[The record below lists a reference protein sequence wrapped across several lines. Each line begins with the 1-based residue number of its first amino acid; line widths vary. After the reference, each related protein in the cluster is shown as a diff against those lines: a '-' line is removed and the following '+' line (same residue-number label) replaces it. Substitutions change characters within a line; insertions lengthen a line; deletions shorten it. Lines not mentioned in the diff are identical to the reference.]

1 MLTAEGER
9 KKAVR
14 TGYLRALAQLSNKPF
29 NMQQMF
35 CVSSVRLET
44 VHVLGA

>member
-1 MLTAEGER
+1 ML
-9 KKAVR
+9 

-35 CVSSVRLET
+35 SVSCVRLEA
-44 VHVLGA
+44 VHVLDA